1 VGDIRRLFD
10 PSAAVGVPAHITL
23 IHPFYPAP
31 VPEETIHELEQ
42 FFASAVRSCFRFE
55 SVGRFSNT
63 LYLEPTPAG
72 SLIASPRRC
81 RALASMAAVQRRA
94 SRHRSASYGCR
105 PTIDRARLETLAASV
120 ASRLPLSTTVTE
132 AWLIE
137 SDPAGSGTGAPSSH
151 SVETARR
158 FEIPSD
164 SDYFGGA
171 VIGRFGS
178 EPMLASAD
186 LTLNRASGWCV
197 RSRTDQTECAMVR

>member
-1 VGDIRRLFD
+1 VALSQGAFERKSAIIVPVPDAERAVGDIRRLFD

-42 FFASAVRSCFRFE
+42 FFASAVPIVLRFE

-72 SLIASPRRC
+72 SLIALTE
-81 RALASMAAVQRRA
+81 ALAERWPQWPPYSGE
-94 SRHRSASYGCR
+94 HRDIVPHLTVADQLV
-105 PTIDRARLETLAASV
+105 DRARLETLAASV

-137 SDPAGSGTGAPSSH
+137 SDPDGLWHGRSILPFRRDGAP
-151 SVETARR
+151 V
-158 FEIPSD
+158 
-164 SDYFGGA
+164 
-171 VIGRFGS
+171 
-178 EPMLASAD
+178 
-186 LTLNRASGWCV
+186 
-197 RSRTDQTECAMVR
+197 